1 MLHWQLEP
9 GFIFGHFLVKSWLQ
23 YLHSFYLPWLNKCK
37 KLHHLP
43 LIDLCTLFLC
53 TLFFLLIIEILPR
66 SLKYCILS
74 CNLQKCGIFLPRNYI
89 MSHCIQLNKK
99 TFDINHGGNFEAKS
113 IFKIHQKNHWW
124 LELSARGK
132 KCFMKTASII
142 RLLCELKSLWTKGL
156 YRYKK

>member
-1 MLHWQLEP
+1 M
-9 GFIFGHFLVKSWLQ
+9 
-23 YLHSFYLPWLNKCK
+23 HSFLSTSTQQMK
-37 KLHHLP
+37 KVASP
-43 LIDLCTLFLC
+43 TSDTSFYTIAFKC

-89 MSHCIQLNKK
+89 MSHCIQLNQK
-99 TFDINHGGNFEAKS
+99 TCDINHGGNFEAKS

-142 RLLCELKSLWTKGL
+142 RLLYELKSL
-156 YRYKK
+156 